1 MTSDQL
7 NVIFNFWWL
16 ESKNLTRIEQIANL
30 WKVNDIPKK
39 TASADDAV
47 APAPDVVADKD
58 PRRAL
63 SESTNIPAD
72 DEEAAATRIQAG
84 FTGMMVRQQ
93 LQGRPMTRIHSTLY
107 ISMGVFITFLLL
119 LYIQG
124 DHVGLRLQILA

>member
-1 MTSDQL
+1 M
-7 NVIFNFWWL
+7 
-16 ESKNLTRIEQIANL
+16 
-30 WKVNDIPKK
+30 NDIPKK

-47 APAPDVVADKD
+47 APVPDVVADKD

>member
-1 MTSDQL
+1 M
-7 NVIFNFWWL
+7 
-16 ESKNLTRIEQIANL
+16 
-30 WKVNDIPKK
+30 NDIPKK

-47 APAPDVVADKD
+47 ASVPDVVADKD

-93 LQGRPMTRIHSTLY
+93 LRPMTRIHSTLY
-107 ISMGVFITFLLL
+107 ISMGVFITYLLFLYMLVCD
-119 LYIQG
+119 YKF
-124 DHVGLRLQILA
+124 